1 MIFSK
6 GIFPILTIA
15 ATFGTAAADNTDAA
29 PSSIRNLANNNSS
42 GGGNANGHTNPNN
55 KNKYVSPQESIKDA
69 IDAEHANGKSKARL
83 TLAAQLAG
91 SSSEQIEVNV
101 IEAKPAITGSTTI
114 SNNGGAEVH
123 VNEDDL
129 ASLLVSSDAS
139 VFAMLAVEADGST
152 HGVIHGTGGNHK
164 NHKFTQAK
172 GNGKKV
178 RCFRSVY
185 IDTHDMS
192 CLTKHTIISPPPHH
206 IILWPCQSFAEELPD
221 FEPQEPWACGVGAEH
236 IIDPNDKEES
246 RRHLKFDGH
255 SHDDHHHDHHDHKHH
270 DHHHHHHDYDIGNTL
285 EALEDVQRS
294 LRGSTLRLGKRREL
308 QDESPGYSHWVDIY
322 VEVDNALCARN
333 GEDCAANGLE
343 NSPLTIN
350 YVVSLYVRKTVK
362 FNTFLVRSSFISY
375 RY

>member
-1 MIFSK
+1 M
-6 GIFPILTIA
+6 
-15 ATFGTAAADNTDAA
+15 
-29 PSSIRNLANNNSS
+29 
-42 GGGNANGHTNPNN
+42 
-55 KNKYVSPQESIKDA
+55 
-69 IDAEHANGKSKARL
+69 
-83 TLAAQLAG
+83 
-91 SSSEQIEVNV
+91 
-101 IEAKPAITGSTTI
+101 
-114 SNNGGAEVH
+114 
-123 VNEDDL
+123 
-129 ASLLVSSDAS
+129 
-139 VFAMLAVEADGST
+139 
-152 HGVIHGTGGNHK
+152 
-164 NHKFTQAK
+164 
-172 GNGKKV
+172 
-178 RCFRSVY
+178 
-185 IDTHDMS
+185 
-192 CLTKHTIISPPPHH
+192 
-206 IILWPCQSFAEELPD
+206 
-221 FEPQEPWACGVGAEH
+221 PWACGVGAEH

-308 QDESPGYSHWVDIY
+308 QDESSGYSHWVDIY

-350 YVVSLYVRKTVK
+350 YVVSLYVRKNVK

>member
-15 ATFGTAAADNTDAA
+15 ATFGTAAADNTAA
-29 PSSIRNLANNNSS
+29 SSIRNLANNNSS

-129 ASLLVSSDAS
+129 ASLLVSSEPS

-206 IILWPCQSFAEELPD
+206 IIL
-221 FEPQEPWACGVGAEH
+221 
-236 IIDPNDKEES
+236 
-246 RRHLKFDGH
+246 
-255 SHDDHHHDHHDHKHH
+255 
-270 DHHHHHHDYDIGNTL
+270 
-285 EALEDVQRS
+285 
-294 LRGSTLRLGKRREL
+294 
-308 QDESPGYSHWVDIY
+308 
-322 VEVDNALCARN
+322 
-333 GEDCAANGLE
+333 
-343 NSPLTIN
+343 
-350 YVVSLYVRKTVK
+350 
-362 FNTFLVRSSFISY
+362 
-375 RY
+375 